1 MNLIAIQKQIN
12 DLRMQLNDHN
22 YRYYVLDDPLISDS
36 EYDQLFRELQKLET
50 DNPNLITE
58 DSPTRRVGAEPLSS
72 FGSWTHRMP
81 MLSLANAMNEDEL
94 AAFDTRVKK
103 GLDTEK
109 DLEYMAEPKLD
120 GLAVEL
126 VYENGFFVNGSTR
139 GDGITGE
146 DITQN
151 LKTIAAIPLS
161 LRKNGQ
167 KTPPLLEVRGEVF
180 ITKDGFKKLNRNQ
193 EKEELSPFANPRN
206 AAAGSLRQLDS
217 KITATRPLSIYCY
230 EAGRIDG
237 ISFDTHED
245 FLSTLKEW
253 GFPVNPEIQKV
264 NNAETM
270 VAFHRNL
277 EAKRDSL
284 PYEIDGTV
292 FKVNAINQRNA
303 LGIRSRSPR
312 WAIAG
317 KFKAQQAT
325 TLVQNIIPSVGRT
338 GAVTPVARLEPVNV
352 GGVVVT
358 NATLHNQDEIDRKDV
373 RIGDTVLIQRAGDV
387 IPEVVKVIPAKR
399 PPETKTYQ
407 LPTACPS
414 CGQEVFRPEGEVVA
428 RCQNL
433 SCPAQVKGR
442 IEHFVSKG
450 ALDIDGFGEKLVDQL
465 VDKKLILTVDDIFKL
480 NFDDLVNLERMAE
493 KSALNILTAIQDS
506 KQTTFARFV
515 YALGI
520 RNVGA
525 HLSKVLEKAFV
536 GDIKKFMNA
545 AAEELETI
553 DEVGPI
559 VAETITTFLSNCT
572 NTDVIESCLSLGIRL
587 KKVEEPKSLLLQG
600 KTFVFTGA
608 LTQFSRNEAKEM
620 TEAHGGKVSGSV
632 SKNTDFVVVG
642 PGAGSKLKKATELD
656 IPVLS
661 EAEFLDMLK

>member
-1 MNLIAIQKQIN
+1 LSITDNKIQA
-12 DLRMQLNDHN
+12 LRDQLNDHN

-151 LKTIAAIPLS
+151 LKTITAIPLS

-284 PYEIDGTV
+284 PYGIDGTV

-373 RIGDTVLIQRAGDV
+373 RVGDTVLIQRAGDV

-407 LPTACPS
+407 LPTECPS
-414 CGQEVFRPEGEVVA
+414 CGQEVFRPEGEVVT

-480 NFDDLVNLERMAE
+480 NFDDLVNLDRMAE

-536 GDIKKFMNA
+536 GDIEKFMK
-545 AAEELETI
+545 AAEEELEAI

-572 NTDVIESCLSLGIRL
+572 NTNVIESCLSLGIRL

-608 LTQFSRNEAKEM
+608 LTQFSRNETKEM

-632 SKNTDFVVVG
+632 SKNTDFVVAG
-642 PGAGSKLKKATELD
+642 PGAGSKLKKATELN

-661 EAEFLDMLK
+661 EAEFFDMLK

>member
-151 LKTIAAIPLS
+151 LKTIMAIPLS

-167 KTPPLLEVRGEVF
+167 KNPPLLEVRGEVF

-358 NATLHNQDEIDRKDV
+358 NATLHNQDEINRKDV
-373 RIGDTVLIQRAGDV
+373 RVGDTVLIQRAGDV

-536 GDIKKFMNA
+536 GDIEKFMNA
-545 AAEELETI
+545 EEEELEAI

-632 SKNTDFVVVG
+632 SKNTDFVVAG

>member
-1 MNLIAIQKQIN
+1 MSITDNKIQA
-12 DLRMQLNDHN
+12 LRDQLNDHN

-151 LKTIAAIPLS
+151 LKTITAIPLS

-284 PYEIDGTV
+284 PYGIDGTV

-373 RIGDTVLIQRAGDV
+373 RVGDTVLIQRAGDV

-407 LPTACPS
+407 LPTECPS
-414 CGQEVFRPEGEVVA
+414 CGQEVFRPEGEVVT

-480 NFDDLVNLERMAE
+480 NFDDLVNLDRMAE

-536 GDIKKFMNA
+536 GDIEKFMNA
-545 AAEELETI
+545 AAEELEAI

-572 NTDVIESCLSLGIRL
+572 NTDVIESCLSLGIQL

-632 SKNTDFVVVG
+632 SKNTDFVVAG

-656 IPVLS
+656 IPILS
-661 EAEFLDMLK
+661 EAEFFDMLK

>member
-1 MNLIAIQKQIN
+1 MSITDNQIQA
-12 DLRMQLNDHN
+12 LRDQLNDHN

-36 EYDQLFRELQKLET
+36 EYDQLFRELQKLEA

-58 DSPTRRVGAEPLSS
+58 DSPTHRVGAEPLSS
-72 FGSWTHRMP
+72 FASWTHRMP

-151 LKTIAAIPLS
+151 LKTILAIPLS

-193 EKEELSPFANPRN
+193 EKEELPPFANPRN

-217 KITATRPLSIYCY
+217 KITATRHLSIYCY

-358 NATLHNQDEIDRKDV
+358 NATLHNQDEINRKDV
-373 RIGDTVLIQRAGDV
+373 RVGDTVLIQRAGDV
-387 IPEVVKVIPAKR
+387 IPEVVKVILAKR

-480 NFDDLVNLERMAE
+480 NFDDLVNLDRMAE
-493 KSALNILTAIQDS
+493 KSALNILSAIQNS

-525 HLSKVLEKAFV
+525 HLSKVLEKAYM
-536 GDIKKFMNA
+536 GDIEKFMNGTI
-545 AAEELETI
+545 EELEAI

-559 VAETITTFLSNCT
+559 VAETITKFLSNCT

-587 KKVEEPKSLLLQG
+587 KIIEGPKSQVLQG

-620 TEAHGGKVSGSV
+620 AEADGGKVSGSV
-632 SKNTDFVVVG
+632 SKNTDFVVAG

>member
-1 MNLIAIQKQIN
+1 MFITDNQIQA
-12 DLRMQLNDHN
+12 LRDQLNDHN

-58 DSPTRRVGAEPLSS
+58 DSPTHRVGAEPLSS

-151 LKTIAAIPLS
+151 LKTILAIPLS

-193 EKEELSPFANPRN
+193 EKEELPPFANPRN

-237 ISFDTHED
+237 ISFHTHED

-325 TLVQNIIPSVGRT
+325 TLVQDIIPSVGRT

-373 RIGDTVLIQRAGDV
+373 RVGDTVLIQRAGDV
-387 IPEVVKVIPAKR
+387 IPEVVKVIIAKR

-480 NFDDLVNLERMAE
+480 NFDDLVNLDRMAE

-536 GDIKKFMNA
+536 GDIEKFINA
-545 AAEELETI
+545 AAEDLEAI

-572 NTDVIESCLSLGIRL
+572 NTDVIESCLSLGLRL
-587 KKVEEPKSLLLQG
+587 KKVEELKSLLLQR

-632 SKNTDFVVVG
+632 SKNTDFVVAG